1 MFIQLKGLKD
11 AKILFQEEK
20 KISAVKPLNRQ
31 IQIAE
36 RIDNEKEVQIKFGP
50 RMRILLIYEYL
61 KIHLKIKSTRNCGW
75 LV

>member
-1 MFIQLKGLKD
+1 MPKFYFRRRRKSD
-11 AKILFQEEK
+11 V
-20 KISAVKPLNRQ
+20 VKPLNRQ

-36 RIDNEKEVQIKFGP
+36 RIDNEKEIQIKFGP

-61 KIHLKIKSTRNCGW
+61 KIHLKIKSTRYCGW